1 MKEELGTGSIGNTT
15 ANIPDPKDTVMGP
28 SRMGPV
34 LKHYRVLDKR
44 YKKDG
49 KKIKLLKKFKE
60 VRY

>member
-1 MKEELGTGSIGNTT
+1 MKEELGTGAIANTT
-15 ANIPDPKDTVMGP
+15 ANIPDPKDTVQGP
-28 SRMGPV
+28 SRI